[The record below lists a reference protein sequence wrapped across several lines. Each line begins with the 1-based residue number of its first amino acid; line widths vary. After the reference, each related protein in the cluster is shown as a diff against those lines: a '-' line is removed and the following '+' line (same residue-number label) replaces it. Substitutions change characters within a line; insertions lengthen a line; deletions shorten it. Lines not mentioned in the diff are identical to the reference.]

1 MVAVRNAAKER
12 LEAGEL
18 ALGMGVRMSRTV
30 GIAKAMET

>member
-1 MVAVRNAAKER
+1 MVAVGNAANER